1 VFFERGRTCITPPVV
16 EDRPS
21 RGEYAPVDSVSGVS
35 RGSRPWLVR
44 LQVCLVREV
53 QVLFKARAL
62 RPVTESNCVLARGGG
77 KQLEVNDQS
86 VTQVNSIRPQHAA
99 SLLANGEA
107 RTGETRKSTTLR
119 GSVLKRSWSEMGDWR
134 RNGRKARH
142 MKQRDLG
149 GDKVGVHARRAEE
162 PVAQESEHP

>member
-1 VFFERGRTCITPPVV
+1 
-16 EDRPS
+16 
-21 RGEYAPVDSVSGVS
+21 
-35 RGSRPWLVR
+35 VR

-53 QVLFKARAL
+53 QVLFMARAL
-62 RPVTESNCVLARGGG
+62 RPETESNCVLARGGG

-86 VTQVNSIRPQHAA
+86 ETQVNSIRPQHAA

-119 GSVLKRSWSEMGDWR
+119 GSVIKRSWSEMGGWS

-142 MKQRDLG
+142 MTQRDLG

-162 PVAQESEHP
+162 PAAQESEHP